1 MVQVEREDAA
11 RATTV
16 PEDHEEEVGVILTLN
31 DDEQLDDYVQMASP
45 KKSA

>member
-11 RATTV
+11 RETTV
-16 PEDHEEEVGVILTLN
+16 PEDHEEEVGVTLN